1 VAAIS
6 GTPSG
11 TAGGTMPLVEHLRE
25 LRSRLTR
32 AVLAIVVGTV
42 VGFVFYGPI
51 LDFLTQP
58 YNEMRPILQGEG
70 IESELVIT
78 GVGGAFQFQLKI
90 SLVFG
95 LLASSPIWLWQIW
108 AFVLPALHRHEKK
121 WALLL
126 AGTGA
131 PLFVGGAALA
141 YLVLPKAMQILI
153 GFVPDGFGSLV
164 TGAEYFDFIIKML
177 LVFGVAA
184 EIPLVVVMLNR
195 LGLVSAR
202 QLASARPWTIIGIFV
217 FAAIATP
224 TTDPLTMLF
233 LAAPMTVLYLV
244 SEVIAKITDR
254 RRGRAAADATPD
266 DEASPLDET
275 RSIEGP
281 EPVDRPDGPPPV

>member
-1 VAAIS
+1 MAAIS
-6 GTPSG
+6 GTPPG
-11 TAGGTMPLVEHLRE
+11 ATGGTMPLVEHLRE
-25 LRSRLTR
+25 LRTRLTR
-32 AVLAIVVGTV
+32 AVLAILVFTIL
-42 VGFVFYGPI
+42 GFVFYGPI

-58 YNEMRPILQGEG
+58 YNDMRPILQDQG

-95 LLASSPIWLWQIW
+95 LISSSPLWLWQLW
-108 AFVLPALHRHEKK
+108 AFVLPAMHRHEKK

-126 AGTGA
+126 AATGA
-131 PLFVGGAALA
+131 PLFIGGAALA
-141 YLVLPKAMQILI
+141 YVVLPKAMEILI

-195 LGLVSAR
+195 LGIVSAK

-233 LAAPMTVLYLV
+233 LAAPMTILYLIA
-244 SEVIAKITDR
+244 EVITKITDR
-254 RRGRAAADATPD
+254 RRRRAAIDEVDD
-266 DEASPLDET
+266 DEASPLD
-275 RSIEGP
+275 
-281 EPVDRPDGPPPV
+281 RPPAV

>member
-1 VAAIS
+1 
-6 GTPSG
+6 
-11 TAGGTMPLVEHLRE
+11 MPLVEHLRE
-25 LRSRLTR
+25 LRTRLTR
-32 AVLAIVVGTV
+32 AVLAILVFTIL
-42 VGFVFYGPI
+42 GFVFYGPI

-58 YNEMRPILQGEG
+58 YNDMRPILQTQG

-95 LLASSPIWLWQIW
+95 LLASSPLWLWQLW
-108 AFVLPALHRHEKK
+108 AFILPAMHRHEKK
-121 WALLL
+121 WAAIL

-141 YLVLPKAMQILI
+141 YVVLPKAMEILI

-195 LGLVSAR
+195 LGIVSAK

-233 LAAPMTVLYLV
+233 LAAPMTILYLIA
-244 SEVIAKITDR
+244 EVITKITDR
-254 RRGRAAADATPD
+254 RRGRAAIDEVDD
-266 DEASPLDET
+266 DEASPLD
-275 RSIEGP
+275 
-281 EPVDRPDGPPPV
+281 RPPAV

>member
-1 VAAIS
+1 MAAIS

-11 TAGGTMPLVEHLRE
+11 ATGGTMPLVEHLRE
-25 LRSRLTR
+25 LRTRLTR
-32 AVLAIVVGTV
+32 AVLAILVFTIL
-42 VGFVFYGPI
+42 GFVFYGPI

-58 YNEMRPILQGEG
+58 YNDMRPILQTQG

-95 LLASSPIWLWQIW
+95 LLASSPLWLWQLW
-108 AFVLPALHRHEKK
+108 AFILPAMHRHEKK
-121 WALLL
+121 WAAIL

-141 YLVLPKAMQILI
+141 YVVLPKAMEILI

-195 LGLVSAR
+195 LGIVSAK
-202 QLASARPWTIIGIFV
+202 QLASVRPWTIIGIFV

-233 LAAPMTVLYLV
+233 LAAPMTILYLIA
-244 SEVIAKITDR
+244 EVITKITDR
-254 RRGRAAADATPD
+254 RRGRAAIDEVDD
-266 DEASPLDET
+266 DEASPLD
-275 RSIEGP
+275 
-281 EPVDRPDGPPPV
+281 RPPAV

>member
-1 VAAIS
+1 MAAIS
-6 GTPSG
+6 GVPSG
-11 TAGGTMPLVEHLRE
+11 STGGSMPLVEHLRE
-25 LRSRLTR
+25 LRTRLTR
-32 AVLAIVVGTV
+32 AVLAILVFTIL
-42 VGFVFYGPI
+42 GFVFYGPI

-58 YNEMRPILQGEG
+58 YNDMRPILQTQG

-95 LLASSPIWLWQIW
+95 LLAASPLWLWQIW
-108 AFVLPALHRHEKK
+108 AFVLPAMHRHEKK
-121 WALLL
+121 WALIL

-141 YLVLPKAMQILI
+141 YVVLPKAMEILI

-184 EIPLVVVMLNR
+184 EIPLVVVVLNR
-195 LGLVSAR
+195 LGVVSAK

-217 FAAIATP
+217 FAAVATP

-233 LAAPMTVLYLV
+233 LAVPMTVLYLL
-244 SEVIAKITDR
+244 SELIAKITDR
-254 RRGRAAADATPD
+254 RRGRAAVDAVGD
-266 DEASPLDET
+266 DEASP
-275 RSIEGP
+275 IE
-281 EPVDRPDGPPPV
+281 RPPAL

>member
-1 VAAIS
+1 
-6 GTPSG
+6 
-11 TAGGTMPLVEHLRE
+11 MPLLDHLHE

-32 AVLAIVVGTV
+32 AVLAILVGTI
-42 VGFVFYGPI
+42 VGFVFYAPI
-51 LDFLTQP
+51 LEFLTEP
-58 YNEMRPILQGEG
+58 YNDIRPILASEG

-90 SLVFG
+90 SMVFG
-95 LLASSPIWLWQIW
+95 LLVSSPFWLWQIW
-108 AFVLPALHRHEKK
+108 AFVLPALHRHEKR
-121 WALLL
+121 WAFLL

-141 YLVLPKAMQILI
+141 YVVLPKAMEILI

-184 EIPLVVVMLNR
+184 EIPLVVVVLNR
-195 LGLVSAR
+195 IGAVSAK
-202 QLASARPWTIIGIFV
+202 QLANARPWIVIGIFV

-233 LAAPMTVLYLV
+233 LAVPMTVLYLI

-254 RRGRAAADATPD
+254 RRARERPDAGVGD
-266 DEASPLDET
+266 DEASRLD
-275 RSIEGP
+275 
-281 EPVDRPDGPPPV
+281 

>member
-1 VAAIS
+1 
-6 GTPSG
+6 
-11 TAGGTMPLVEHLRE
+11 MPLVDHLRE
-25 LRSRLTR
+25 LRKRLTR
-32 AVLAIVVGTV
+32 AVLAIAVGTI

-58 YNEMRPILQGEG
+58 YVDMRPLLQSEG
-70 IESELVIT
+70 IDTELVIT

-95 LLASSPIWLWQIW
+95 LLASSPFWLWQMW
-108 AFVLPALHRHEKK
+108 AFILPAMHRHEKR
-121 WALLL
+121 WAFFL

-141 YLVLPKAMQILI
+141 YAVLPKAMEILI

-184 EIPLVVVMLNR
+184 EIPLVVIMLNR
-195 LGLVSAR
+195 LGIVSAQ
-202 QLASARPWTIIGIFV
+202 QLAQSRPWIIVGIFV
-217 FAAIATP
+217 FAAVATP

-233 LAAPMTVLYLV
+233 LAVPMLVLYFISELV
-244 SEVIAKITDR
+244 ARLTDR
-254 RRGRAAADATPD
+254 KRAKAVQSEPSD
-266 DEASPLDET
+266 DEASPLD
-275 RSIEGP
+275 
-281 EPVDRPDGPPPV
+281 